1 MDPKRVRYRTKLNV
15 KHEGECKATQS
26 VELLKR
32 FDFWSLN
39 CCGTSN
45 RCLDENLINN
55 MELFQL
61 RKWVVYARLS
71 EGNALNQPP
80 LFQLA
85 SLVYF
90 GFSNKGFSGFG
101 TFSKVCADLVRG
113 AKDKTLRVKGPV
125 RMPTK
130 VLQITTMKSPCSEV
144 ATMIGLSEAFH
155 SSTSSL
161 DVKLTSLT
169 EVEISTEEAIE
180 TARLLALKEG
190 LLVGISSGQKLLQ

>member
-1 MDPKRVRYRTKLNV
+1 M
-15 KHEGECKATQS
+15 A
-26 VELLKR
+26 
-32 FDFWSLN
+32 
-39 CCGTSN
+39 
-45 RCLDENLINN
+45 
-55 MELFQL
+55 FQIP
-61 RKWVVYARLS
+61 A
-71 EGNALNQPP
+71 
-80 LFQLA
+80 LA

-130 VLQITTMKSPCSEV
+130 VLQITTMKSPCDEV

-190 LLVGISSGQKLLQ
+190 LLVGISSGVAAAAAIKQAKQPEYAGKLIVVSLTFKSS